1 MAMDE
6 TNRLPSYHPSACL
19 KCVNIKFGN
28 LETNFSIWRKTKH
41 MLNAKKGFTLSELLV
56 SLAVLGLIA
65 AFAVPKV
72 LTSVGNSTLLANA
85 KEAIATISGSYE
97 ALKADF
103 NGMLPTTMGLSMT
116 TGLPSKMSF
125 NQLGNYTP
133 GLIGTPDVF
142 VQAAAPVAGTHAVRF
157 ANNATIAFNPTDT
170 FFTTTPVTGV
180 LPNAQGRVAF
190 EVDPD
195 GVGPN
200 KGFSVILGY
209 DGRVFVPGLVPLT
222 QPFNG
227 YSAAGDPGAERPL
240 ITPNAAPSGATPAP
254 PTGAGVDYTPYYNA
268 GMVT

>member
-1 MAMDE
+1 
-6 TNRLPSYHPSACL
+6 
-19 KCVNIKFGN
+19 
-28 LETNFSIWRKTKH
+28 

-72 LTSVGNSTLLANA
+72 LTSVGNSTLIANA
-85 KEAIATISGSYE
+85 KEAISTVSGAYE

-103 NGMLPTTMGLSMT
+103 NGMLPTTMGLNMQ
-116 TGLPSKMSF
+116 TGIPSKMSF
-125 NQLGNYTP
+125 NQRGDYIP
-133 GLIGTPDVF
+133 GAIGAPDQFNIVAAP
-142 VQAAAPVAGTHAVRF
+142 AAATNAVRF
-157 ANNATIAFNPTDT
+157 ANNAVIAFNPADT
-170 FFTTTPVTGV
+170 FFTTTPRTAAI
-180 LPNAQGRVAF
+180 PNAQGRVAF

-209 DGRVFVPGLVPLT
+209 DGRVFIPSNVALI

-227 YSAAGDPGAERPL
+227 YSAVGDPGAERA
-240 ITPNAAPSGATPAP
+240 IIVPNAAPTVAGVPSAP
-254 PTGAGVDYTPYYNA
+254 TAAGVDYTPYYQQ